1 MEGARAMA
9 LHPTSDLPHQTLFN
23 DTAAD
28 LLALLREQLHL
39 RLWIVSRAKGDEWVA
54 AVVEGQA
61 YGIRAG
67 HVFKWTDTLCSRMV
81 GDKAPRFA
89 ADVNEVP
96 AYAAAP
102 FACEFRV
109 GAYVG
114 APLCAPDG
122 RIIGTLCAFDPL
134 AQPAFTPADVAM
146 VERCARILSRVMNA
160 EARAVKQSRRLERTE
175 AVAFCDGLT
184 GLYNR
189 RGWDQLLK
197 AEESRCRRHGRTA
210 CVVSIDLDDL
220 KVVNDSGGH
229 DKGDDLIRRAANAI
243 RATIRTQDVAAR
255 VGGDEFAVLAVECD
269 PEAVLAFRERLEVGL
284 ANAGI
289 SASLGVALRTATS
302 DLTQTWREAD
312 EAMYESKRERKS
324 GAGVRVVSA
333 S

>member
-1 MEGARAMA
+1 MA
-9 LHPTSDLPHQTLFN
+9 LQPISDLPNQTLFN

-28 LLALLREQLHL
+28 VLALLRQQLHL
-39 RLWIVSRAKGDEWVA
+39 RLWVVARAKGDEWLA
-54 AVVEGQA
+54 SVVEGQA
-61 YGIRAG
+61 YGIRPG

-81 GDKAPRFA
+81 DEKAPRFA
-89 ADVNEVP
+89 ADVSETP

-102 FACEFRV
+102 FASEFRV

-114 APLCAPDG
+114 VPLSGPDG
-122 RIIGTLCAFDPL
+122 RLLGTLCAFDPL
-134 AQPAFTPADVAM
+134 AQPAFRPADEAM
-146 VERCARILSRVMNA
+146 IERCARILSRVMNA
-160 EARAVKQSRRLERTE
+160 EARAVKQSKRLERTE

-220 KVVNDSGGH
+220 KIVNDAGGH
-229 DKGDDLIRRAANAI
+229 DKGDDLIRRAANAL
-243 RATIRTQDVAAR
+243 RATIRTQDIAAR

-269 PEAVLAFRERLEVGL
+269 PEAVLAFRERLTVGL

-289 SASLGVALRTATS
+289 SASIGVALRTDTS

-324 GAGVRVVSA
+324 GSRVRVVSA